1 MQISHE
7 YKLPD
12 KIWAVDVE
20 TSAITRI
27 SCSPLDHSHE
37 DRTAYWHDDIVDRLV
52 SALRAQV
59 YTHGFVTEDAGDVLD
74 LVDALNQEDES

>member
-1 MQISHE
+1 ME

-27 SCSPLDHSHE
+27 ACSPLNHDE
-37 DRTAYWHDDIVDRLV
+37 EQRTAYWHDDIVDRLV
-52 SALRAQV
+52 SALRAHV
-59 YTHGFVTEDAGDVLD
+59 YEFGPFTEDTVDVLD
-74 LVDALNQEDES
+74 LVDSLNQDTDE

>member
-1 MQISHE
+1 MAFA

-20 TSAITRI
+20 TSTITRI
-27 SCSPLDHSHE
+27 SCSPLNHDGE
-37 DRTAYWHDDIVDRLV
+37 DRTAYWHDDIVDRLA

-59 YTHGFVTEDAGDVLD
+59 YTHGPLTEDAIDVLD
-74 LVDALNQEDES
+74 LIDSLNRENEE